1 MVDTT
6 THRIINQNSCW
17 RFYFNFYRCSVIVNF
32 ESKKF
37 ITLTVKNINQ
47 LHGYMSCKIK
57 FEISL
62 FLFFDSCLKLL
73 TNFID
78 EDDFYYSWHTGS
90 RIFGICLNFKPWT
103 VHFFFFF
110 PLVQALMQTAVHTK
124 LFSFGNKIP
133 KTVKRCPVFPLAFA
147 IRLYNNTLLVSINN
161 HCSQTC
167 QNENSPGKRTC
178 CNCKGQGLGD
188 STLLRVW
195 DVLGVMYSRL

>member
-47 LHGYMSCKIK
+47 LHGYMSCKFK

-62 FLFFDSCLKLL
+62 FLLFDSCLKLL

-78 EDDFYYSWHTGS
+78 EDDFSYSWHTGS

-103 VHFFFFF
+103 VHFFFFS
-110 PLVQALMQTAVHTK
+110 VSSSSDADCSSHQAFLFWEQNSENSKKMSR
-124 LFSFGNKIP
+124 FSF
-133 KTVKRCPVFPLAFA
+133 CFCD
-147 IRLYNNTLLVSINN
+147 TLI
-161 HCSQTC
+161 
-167 QNENSPGKRTC
+167 
-178 CNCKGQGLGD
+178 
-188 STLLRVW
+188 
-195 DVLGVMYSRL
+195 